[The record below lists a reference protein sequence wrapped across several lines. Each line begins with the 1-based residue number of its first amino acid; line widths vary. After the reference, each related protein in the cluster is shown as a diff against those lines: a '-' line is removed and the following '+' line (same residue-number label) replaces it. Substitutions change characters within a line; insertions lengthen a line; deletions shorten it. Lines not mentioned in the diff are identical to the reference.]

1 MAPDPG
7 RRRAQPVQVELR
19 HLHRRFHD
27 MVAVHDLSLAIGRGE
42 FFTFLGPSGCG
53 KTTTLRMI
61 AGLLQPD
68 AGEILFDGRPVTATP
83 PWERNIG
90 MVFQNYALWPHMTVF
105 DNVAFGLV
113 ERKVARGA
121 ISGRVDD
128 ALRLVGLEG
137 LGHRLPSQLSG
148 GQQQRVALA
157 RAIVV
162 EPALLLLDEPLSNL
176 DARLRVQM
184 RNELVKLQR
193 QLGITTI
200 YVTHD
205 QEEALM
211 LSTRIAVMHRGRLVQ
226 LGSPEDV
233 YERPADVF
241 VADFLG
247 GANFLPGVVRG
258 VSATVITVGIEGD
271 EGTVLQ
277 ASASRNPGFAAGDR
291 VSICLRPEAL
301 RLAAPGGRHPA
312 TGANEITP
320 AAEGNVIEGVVRLS
334 NYLGSV
340 ISCELGLRAGR
351 TLRVETAMPRHIGRI
366 ADDQRA
372 AVHVAPEDV
381 LLLRESQQ
389 VSEEVRDGYQGPG
402 HA

>member
-1 MAPDPG
+1 MAAPTPIT
-7 RRRAQPVQVELR
+7 RIRPVEVELR

-27 MVAVHDLSLAIGRGE
+27 MVAVHDLSLTIGRGE

-61 AGLLQPD
+61 AGLLLPD

-83 PWERNIG
+83 PWHRNIG
-90 MVFQNYALWPHMTVF
+90 MVFQNYALWPHMTVY

-113 ERKVARGA
+113 ERKVARAEIG
-121 ISGRVDD
+121 SRVED

-162 EPALLLLDEPLSNL
+162 QPGLLLLDEPLSNL

-205 QEEALM
+205 QDEALM
-211 LSTRIAVMHRGRLVQ
+211 LSTRIAVMHRGRLMQ
-226 LGSPEDV
+226 LGTPAEV
-233 YERPADVF
+233 YERPADIF

-247 GANFLPGVVRG
+247 GANFLQGTVRG
-258 VSATVITVGIEGD
+258 RSGD
-271 EGTVLQ
+271 RLVVALETGGANGAAQLH
-277 ASASRNPGFAAGDR
+277 ASASRNPGFAPGES
-291 VSICLRPEAL
+291 VTVCVRPEAL
-301 RLAAPGGRHPA
+301 ELVHDGRAADDVNLLRGTLRLA
-312 TGANEITP
+312 
-320 AAEGNVIEGVVRLS
+320 

-340 ISCELGLRAGR
+340 LASEIELPGGGILRAQIAHPRGDAR
-351 TLRVETAMPRHIGRI
+351 IAEGNPVTLRV
-366 ADDQRA
+366 
-372 AVHVAPEDV
+372 APDDV
-381 LLLRESQQ
+381 LLLRPQTPS
-389 VSEEVRDGYQGPG
+389 
-402 HA
+402 